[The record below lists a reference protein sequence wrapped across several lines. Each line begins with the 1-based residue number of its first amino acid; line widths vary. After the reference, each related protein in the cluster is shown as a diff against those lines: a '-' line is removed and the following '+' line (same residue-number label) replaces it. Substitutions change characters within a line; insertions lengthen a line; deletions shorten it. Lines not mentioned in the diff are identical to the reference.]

1 MESGSASRVLRE
13 IRTLYALGTLGGLTD
28 AQLLELFL
36 TRGGEDAEDAFAAL
50 VKRHGPMVL
59 GVCRRMLARSHDAED
74 AFQATFLIL
83 VRRAAS
89 IGRREQLANW
99 LYGVAVR
106 TAKEARRRAAR
117 RHARETRLMVVSKV
131 EPAHVEDQEE
141 LLPLLDEELN
151 RLPPRY
157 RIALVVCELEGKS
170 RREAAEQ
177 LGLPEGTL
185 SNHLARGRKLLRERL
200 VKRGVSLGVGAWAGL
215 PRGAVDA
222 AVPDRL
228 LDSTIRA
235 ALGPVSGGVASGT
248 VSATVAALAEGVL
261 KMMVLTRLTL
271 LVAALMVVGMASLT
285 ACVVWAAVPAAS
297 DEPPKAQ
304 AAAGARDQAV
314 AASDARQD
322 RVRGVVV
329 DEAGNPVAGIE
340 VKTFKDRQPRAVTDE
355 RGRFDFPAPS
365 PLLNRVIVLAGTADR
380 TRQGVYDRDFER
392 LEVATPQP
400 IRITLKPSQAVFV
413 RVTDKAGVPVPG
425 AAVETLASYATG
437 RTDENGTVVLRLPAD
452 APIARIIALKPGR
465 GFDDFQHGE
474 SMLGDPARELPGRIH
489 LVLDGARTVRIRAI
503 DGAGEP
509 LAGIGFVPQAVRKIG
524 KSDGNVFTHLS
535 EIAQAKT
542 DERGVATFDWLPP
555 TTDPVIFEPRS
566 EGYDTAAGAY
576 LEEDATGTMPSARLL
591 RVGTIRGRVDRPDG
605 KPAAGI
611 LVMTED
617 RGRGSI
623 RPVQVRTAADGSY
636 ELTVPASAASYFVG
650 VADDV
655 WAAPSPV
662 EVQVPEGRPVRR
674 DSISR
679 LVRRHPVI
687 HGTLTIG
694 PDRRPGEG
702 RTVELGVL
710 RQILRLERSVTT
722 DATGRYQIRVG
733 PGQYVQSVPY
743 EHLSSEQ
750 VTGRDIFVEPFTVK
764 DETELLRDLWIPKP
778 DRGPISGRVVR
789 AGEPGRG
796 VAGAIVR
803 GLALPPSW
811 DRPLSPTPRAASTP
825 SAGSRRWSCTPG
837 APTERSPV

>member
-1 MESGSASRVLRE
+1 MDIAETARSLIGGDSSRGVLASVMLQQDPNVSQFRPNLERAGALAASTLPSHEVIGWVGESQPMESGSASRVFRE

-50 VKRHGPMVL
+50 VKRHGSMVL
-59 GVCRRMLARSHDAED
+59 GVCRRMLPGSHDAED

-117 RHARETRLMVVSKV
+117 RHARERRLMDVSKV
-131 EPAHVEDQEE
+131 EPAHVEDQAE

-157 RIALVVCELEGKS
+157 RAALVVCELEGKS
-170 RREAAEQ
+170 RREAAEL

-185 SNHLARGRKLLRERL
+185 STHLARGRKLLRERL
-200 VKRGVSLGVGAWAGL
+200 VKRGVSLGIGAWAGL
-215 PRGAVDA
+215 PGGAVDA

-271 LVAALMVVGMASLT
+271 LVAGLMVVGMASLT
-285 ACVVWAAVPAAS
+285 ACVVWAAIPAAS

-304 AAAGARDQAV
+304 AAAKPAAAGARDQAV
-314 AASDARQD
+314 AARDARQD

-380 TRQGVYDRDFER
+380 TRQGVYDRDFEH

-437 RTDENGTVVLRLPAD
+437 RTDENGTVVLR
-452 APIARIIALKPGR
+452 
-465 GFDDFQHGE
+465 F
-474 SMLGDPARELPGRIH
+474 
-489 LVLDGARTVRIRAI
+489 
-503 DGAGEP
+503 
-509 LAGIGFVPQAVRKIG
+509 
-524 KSDGNVFTHLS
+524 
-535 EIAQAKT
+535 
-542 DERGVATFDWLPP
+542 PP
-555 TTDPVIFEPRS
+555 TRRSHGSSLSSRAGASTIFSTGSPRS
-566 EGYDTAAGAY
+566 AIRPGSSQGGSISSSTG
-576 LEEDATGTMPSARLL
+576 LEPSEYGRLMA
-591 RVGTIRGRVDRPDG
+591 
-605 KPAAGI
+605 PASPS
-611 LVMTED
+611 
-617 RGRGSI
+617 RGS
-623 RPVQVRTAADGSY
+623 
-636 ELTVPASAASYFVG
+636 
-650 VADDV
+650 
-655 WAAPSPV
+655 
-662 EVQVPEGRPVRR
+662 
-674 DSISR
+674 
-679 LVRRHPVI
+679 
-687 HGTLTIG
+687 
-694 PDRRPGEG
+694 
-702 RTVELGVL
+702 VL
-710 RQILRLERSVTT
+710 CPKRSERSGNLMGT
-722 DATGRYQIRVG
+722 
-733 PGQYVQSVPY
+733 S
-743 EHLSSEQ
+743 
-750 VTGRDIFVEPFTVK
+750 
-764 DETELLRDLWIPKP
+764 
-778 DRGPISGRVVR
+778 
-789 AGEPGRG
+789 
-796 VAGAIVR
+796 
-803 GLALPPSW
+803 
-811 DRPLSPTPRAASTP
+811 SPT
-825 SAGSRRWSCTPG
+825 
-837 APTERSPV
+837 